1 MFGDDP
7 EDLAKINIWDER
19 LWYLCNPSLGH
30 HLKIRTL
37 RLEAM
42 LYGDPFNFEL
52 GLFGPYSIR
61 VDESYKA
68 AQRLKTILGDVMDP
82 KDIPVQEILEG
93 CSDPNFRDEKLLRP
107 EKGIVTPADVV
118 TSMLN
123 PGEIKAIAFEIDRLT
138 GYRQQTIQEVK
149 NA

>member
-1 MFGDDP
+1 
-7 EDLAKINIWDER
+7 
-19 LWYLCNPSLGH
+19 
-30 HLKIRTL
+30 
-37 RLEAM
+37 
-42 LYGDPFNFEL
+42 
-52 GLFGPYSIR
+52 
-61 VDESYKA
+61 
-68 AQRLKTILGDVMDP
+68 MDP